1 MKQDLVIQQNMLSA
15 SCIRTQG
22 IIYNYQLSN
31 VQLSTTFQRLAQAQ
45 FIANKAELGIQYQ
58 KLCIQVL
65 SQVAERLKLQNLK
78 ETRKYQEI
86 LETGWGH
93 SLVSS
98 LHSRN
103 GFLALV
109 VETFARAVTKFSG
122 VVRFWL
128 FFFTFLNILC
138 RGLQSANKNKY

>member
-31 VQLSTTFQRLAQAQ
+31 VQLSTTFQRLAQVL
-45 FIANKAELGIQYQ
+45 FIASKAELGIQYQ

-98 LHSRN
+98 LHST